1 MVFSCCLGSAL
12 PPTRHKRHQ
21 LKMAAT
27 NENQQDLWF
36 LKSSF
41 PVFLPSH
48 PALHCPEDEFDAI
61 FKQDVKR
68 HSAAGDAK
76 GHPSHDD
83 TATAAESEPVLV
95 SDASTTAD
103 LRDCLGVVSIGKDED
118 ASMTEAEEPAAEAQK
133 STGAHPFMKGLHSQ
147 QEKLDTGVPAREMGN
162 KMLTANS
169 DVAHRSTNDSL
180 VDLFTELE
188 DVISGPRLLELLDRA
203 WRCDPVA
210 TLKIIFNARSIH
222 LGKASRQVFYRCAG
236 WLVKFHPLTLVA
248 NLPWLSR
255 PVIQKKAE
263 SKNDENKTDEAEI
276 VFVEKDIDD
285 GDPAR
290 FDVKNGVAHGYWKD
304 LLNILALYVNNKLD
318 VLANPRDILNI
329 EQQKSRK
336 SWPRDQET
344 AKARRHE
351 KRDNRHDAAIKAFE
365 EDAVY
370 RALHVTVAR
379 LFAAQLQ
386 NDLSLLRS
394 DDPKAKKSVSLCAK
408 WAPSNSRFH
417 DKHTFVVT
425 SIAEI
430 MHPISTFK
438 GFAKYDQANQ
448 EQREFY
454 LRHARES
461 YRKDVAAL
469 RRHLECVERDI
480 SAQTFASIKYD
491 RVPSVAMNN
500 YAPMFAQKD
509 TDRFEEYID
518 KVASGKAQISGATLL
533 PSTLIKTVRMG
544 PRSGALDVSQ
554 VGGKRKNKGTR
565 ALVDARMEQIAA
577 KSLDGQWKSLV
588 QRIKDSG
595 TLENCIAVADVSGS
609 MMNPQFPDGTTP
621 MDTSIGL
628 SLLVAEVT
636 KPPFGGAFITF
647 STNPRVQ
654 KIDLSKGL
662 REKYTQLARADWQMS
677 TDFVAVF
684 ERLILPMAIENKLA
698 QEDMVKRI
706 FVFSDMQFNSAFS
719 NRGGDSWS
727 TSYERIQKKFQAAG
741 YEMPELVFWNLAGGG
756 AGYLPASSSFMGSY
770 GSIPPGFPGYPGGE
784 PVAPKPVTACEQGT
798 ALVSGYSQGMLK
810 VFLDSGSFEDKED
823 EEDEEE
829 IVEKA
834 GEDGE
839 VVVEKRKRQKLDPI
853 GVVKKAIGHPAYNM
867 LRVVD

>member
-1 MVFSCCLGSAL
+1 
-12 PPTRHKRHQ
+12 
-21 LKMAAT
+21 MAAT
-27 NENQQDLWF
+27 NDNQQDLWF
-36 LKSSF
+36 LKSNF

-48 PALHCPEDEFDAI
+48 TALQASEDEFNALI
-61 FKQDVKR
+61 KQDVKR
-68 HSAAGDAK
+68 RNDRDYA
-76 GHPSHDD
+76 GHPTDDD

-95 SDASTTAD
+95 SDASTTAGLRED
-103 LRDCLGVVSIGKDED
+103 LVHVSIDKDED
-118 ASMTEAEEPAAEAQK
+118 ASMVDVGGN
-133 STGAHPFMKGLHSQ
+133 TGAKTQNPVNSHPFMDGLHSQ
-147 QEKLDTGVPAREMGN
+147 QEKLVTDGPLRDMENM
-162 KMLTANS
+162 MLTENA
-169 DVAHRSTNDSL
+169 DVAHRSTNDTL

-188 DVISGPRLLELLDRA
+188 DVISGPRLLELLDSA
-203 WRCDPVA
+203 WRYDSVA

-222 LGKASRQVFYRCAG
+222 LGKASRQTFYRCAG
-236 WLVKFHPLTLVA
+236 WLAKFHPLTLIA

-263 SKNDENKTDEAEI
+263 KKDEEKKADEAEM
-276 VFVEKDIDD
+276 VFVEQEMDD
-285 GDPAR
+285 DDPAR
-290 FDVKNGVAHGYWKD
+290 FHVKNGVAHGYWKD
-304 LLNILALYVNNKLD
+304 LLNILALYVNEKLD
-318 VLANPRDILNI
+318 VLANPRDILSI
-329 EQQKSRK
+329 EQEKSRRN
-336 SWPRDQET
+336 WPKDQEA
-344 AKARRHE
+344 AKTLRHE
-351 KRDNRHDAAIKAFE
+351 KRDNRNEVAVKAFE

-370 RALHVTVAR
+370 RALHMTVAR

-386 NDLSLLRS
+386 DDLRLLRS
-394 DDPKAKKSVSLCAK
+394 DDPKAKRRVSLCAK

-438 GFAKYDQANQ
+438 GFAVYDEDNR

-469 RRHLECVERDI
+469 RKHLECVERDI
-480 SAQTFASIKYD
+480 TAKTFENIKYD
-491 RVPSVAMNN
+491 RVPSIAMNN
-500 YAPMFAQKD
+500 YAPLFARKD

-533 PSTLIKTVRMG
+533 PSTLIKAVRTAHRFDNYDMSQI
-544 PRSGALDVSQ
+544 SGK
-554 VGGKRKNKGTR
+554 GKSKG
-565 ALVDARMEQIAA
+565 AKDFVDAKMKQLAA

-609 MMNPQFPDGTTP
+609 MMSPTFPDGTTP

-647 STNPRVQ
+647 SSDPQVQ
-654 KIDLSKGL
+654 KIDLTKSL
-662 REKYTQLARADWQMS
+662 HEKYTELASADWEMS
-677 TDFVAVF
+677 TNFVAVF
-684 ERLILPMAIENKLA
+684 ERLILPMAVENKLA

-706 FVFSDMQFNSAFS
+706 FVFSDMQFNAAGY
-719 NRGGDSWS
+719 REDKWS

-741 YEMPELVFWNLAGGG
+741 YEMPELVFWNLAGGR
-756 AGYLPASSSFMGSY
+756 AGYSGA
-770 GSIPPGFPGYPGGE
+770 PPGFAGGD
-784 PVAPKPVTACEQGT
+784 PVAPKPVTAYEKGA

-810 VFLDSGSFEDKED
+810 VFLDSGSFDD
-823 EEDEEE
+823 EEVEEE
-829 IVEKA
+829 IVEKI

-839 VVVEKRKRQKLDPI
+839 VVVEKQKRQKLDPI
-853 GVVKKAIGHPAYNM
+853 SVVKKAIGHPAYKM

>member
-1 MVFSCCLGSAL
+1 M
-12 PPTRHKRHQ
+12 PYHK
-21 LKMAAT
+21 
-27 NENQQDLWF
+27 NEQDLWF
-36 LKSSF
+36 LKSNF

-48 PALHCPEDEFDAI
+48 SGLRAPKNEFDAL
-61 FKQDVKR
+61 VKR
-68 HSAAGDAK
+68 DVERRNDGDNAGHHSD
-76 GHPSHDD
+76 DD
-83 TATAAESEPVLV
+83 TATVIAESEPVLV
-95 SDASTTAD
+95 SDASTTAGLRED
-103 LRDCLGVVSIGKDED
+103 LVHISIGNDED
-118 ASMTEAEEPAAEAQK
+118 ASMADMADTGAEAQK
-133 STGAHPFMKGLHSQ
+133 PAHAHPFMAGLHSQ
-147 QEKLDTGVPAREMGN
+147 QEYLDTGGPARNMEN
-162 KMLTANS
+162 KMLTENA

-188 DVISGPRLLELLDRA
+188 DAISGPRLLELLDSA
-203 WRCDPVA
+203 WRHYPVA

-222 LGKASRQVFYRCAG
+222 LGKASRQTFYRCAG
-236 WLVKFHPLTLVA
+236 WLAKHHPLTLIA

-263 SKNDENKTDEAEI
+263 KKDDEKAADEAEM
-276 VFVEKDIDD
+276 VFVEQEMDD
-285 GDPAR
+285 DDPAR

-304 LLNILALYVNNKLD
+304 LLNILALYVNDKLD
-318 VLANPRDILNI
+318 VLANPRDIFNI
-329 EQQKSRK
+329 EQEKSRRN
-336 SWPRDQET
+336 WPKDQET
-344 AKARRHE
+344 AKTLRHE
-351 KRDNRHDAAIKAFE
+351 KRDNRHDAAVKAFK

-370 RALHVTVAR
+370 RALHMTVAR

-386 NDLSLLRS
+386 SDLALLRS
-394 DDPKAKKSVSLCAK
+394 DDPKAKRRVSLCAK

-430 MHPISTFK
+430 MHPISSFK
-438 GFAKYDQANQ
+438 GFAVYDESNE

-469 RRHLECVERDI
+469 RKHLECVERDI
-480 SAQTFASIKYD
+480 TAKTFENIKYD
-491 RVPSVAMNN
+491 RVPSIAMNN
-500 YAPMFAQKD
+500 YAPLFARKD

-533 PSTLIKTVRMG
+533 PSTLIKAVRMA
-544 PRSGALDVSQ
+544 PHSGNFDMSQ
-554 VGGKRKNKGTR
+554 VGGKRKDKGTKGF
-565 ALVDARMEQIAA
+565 VDAKMKQLAA

-609 MMNPQFPDGTTP
+609 MSSPTFPDGTTP

-647 STNPRVQ
+647 STNPRIEQ
-654 KIDLSKGL
+654 IDLTKGL
-662 REKYTQLARADWQMS
+662 HEKYTELARADWQMS

-706 FVFSDMQFNSAFS
+706 FVFSDMQFNSAS
-719 NRGGDSWS
+719 YSHGGSRDKWS
-727 TSYERIQKKFQAAG
+727 TSYERIQKKFRAAG
-741 YEMPELVFWNLAGGG
+741 YEMPELVFWNLAGGR
-756 AGYLPASSSFMGSY
+756 AGYSGA
-770 GSIPPGFPGYPGGE
+770 PPGFPGGD
-784 PVAPKPVTACEQGT
+784 PVAPKPVTAYEQGT

-810 VFLDSGSFEDKED
+810 VFLDNGSFDD
-823 EEDEEE
+823 EEAEEE
-829 IVEKA
+829 IVEKV

-839 VVVEKRKRQKLDPI
+839 VIVEKQKRQKLDPI
-853 GVVKKAIGHPAYNM
+853 SVVKKAIGHPAYNM